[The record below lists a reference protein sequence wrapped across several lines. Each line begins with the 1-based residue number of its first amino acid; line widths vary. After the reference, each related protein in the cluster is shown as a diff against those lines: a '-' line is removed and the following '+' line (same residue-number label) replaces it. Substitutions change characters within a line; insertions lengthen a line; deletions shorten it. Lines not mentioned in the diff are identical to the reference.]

1 MPHLQ
6 IEYSAGLEVLMPDL
20 CRALHGAMA
29 AQAIFPLAGIR
40 VRAFRADHAII
51 ADAHPDNDF
60 AALTLSVGAGR
71 SKAQLQDAGR
81 ALFDAGREVLA
92 PLLAKPHLALS
103 LEIRVIDPDPNW
115 KETPIHARLSGQ
127 G

>member
-1 MPHLQ
+1 VPHLHV
-6 IEYSAGLEVLMPDL
+6 EYSPGLEPLMPDL

-29 AQAIFPLAGIR
+29 AQPIFPLAGIR
-40 VRAFRADHAII
+40 VRAFRSDHAII

-71 SKAQLQDAGR
+71 STAQLQDAGR
-81 ALFDAGREVLA
+81 ALFDAARDVLA
-92 PLLAKPHLALS
+92 PRLAKPHLALS
-103 LEIRVIDPDPNW
+103 LEIRVIDPELGW